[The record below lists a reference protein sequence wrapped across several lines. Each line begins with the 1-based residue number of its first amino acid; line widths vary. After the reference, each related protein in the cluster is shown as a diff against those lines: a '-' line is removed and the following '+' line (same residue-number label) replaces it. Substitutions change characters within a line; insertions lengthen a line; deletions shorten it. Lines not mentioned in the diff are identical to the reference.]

1 MLESAQLNLAAR
13 PTMTDALDTLEHDNL
28 GSTVYHLLCNALI
41 QGKLKPGERLKIREL
56 AARLG
61 TSVTPVRDAI
71 LRLVQEQAL
80 AMKSA
85 RDIRVPHMTVAR
97 YLEIRA
103 IRIKLEGLAAEMA
116 AQNADAAQIALLEE
130 LVRQNEQALA
140 DGDTARGCDLNQRFH
155 FALVDIAGMPFLQGI
170 LYRIWLQMGP
180 LIADVY
186 GAGGDDMLDFHYP
199 VLDAIRTHD
208 GPAAARAISD
218 DILCGGQVILQ
229 HLQAAPAPDA

>member
-1 MLESAQLNLAAR
+1 
-13 PTMTDALDTLEHDNL
+13 MTDALDTLEHDNL

-85 RDIRVPHMTVAR
+85 RDIRVPHMTVER

-116 AQNADAAQIALLEE
+116 AQNASAEQIAQLED
-130 LVRQNEQALA
+130 LVRQNEQAIA

-186 GAGGDDMLDFHYP
+186 SAGGDDMLDFHYP
-199 VLDAIRTHD
+199 VLAAIRVHD

-229 HLQAAPAPDA
+229 HLQAATAPDA

>member
-1 MLESAQLNLAAR
+1 
-13 PTMTDALDTLEHDNL
+13 MTDALDTLEHDNL

-85 RDIRVPHMTVAR
+85 RDIRVPHMTVER

-116 AQNADAAQIALLEE
+116 AQNADATQIALLERY
-130 LVRQNEQALA
+130 L
-140 DGDTARGCDLNQRFH
+140 GWRGC
-155 FALVDIAGMPFLQGI
+155 GQGKC
-170 LYRIWLQMGP
+170 LLTLG
-180 LIADVY
+180 V
-186 GAGGDDMLDFHYP
+186 
-199 VLDAIRTHD
+199 T
-208 GPAAARAISD
+208 
-218 DILCGGQVILQ
+218 
-229 HLQAAPAPDA
+229 AAPATARHALRAARKLLA

>member
-1 MLESAQLNLAAR
+1 MLESANSILRYA

-116 AQNADAAQIALLEE
+116 AQNADAEQIAQLEE
-130 LVRQNEQALA
+130 LVRQNEQAIA

-186 GAGGDDMLDFHYP
+186 SAGGDDMLDFHYP
-199 VLDAIRTHD
+199 VLAAIRAHD

-229 HLQAAPAPDA
+229 HLQAAAED

>member
-1 MLESAQLNLAAR
+1 
-13 PTMTDALDTLEHDNL
+13 MTDALDTLEHDNL

-116 AQNADAAQIALLEE
+116 AQNADATQIALLED

-186 GAGGDDMLDFHYP
+186 GDGGDDMLDFHYP
-199 VLDAIRTHD
+199 VLDAIRAHD

-229 HLQAAPAPDA
+229 HLQAAAAPDA